1 VELPKGRVNSNINVT
16 PLVDVML
23 VLLIIFMVVTPM
35 LQKGATVTLPVTD
48 EPTKQEEGK
57 DQILLAVQWGGD
69 PNQPKAIDIAQGTS
83 KEQVTA
89 DALGGRL
96 AEYFQRDP
104 GTTVVIKG
112 DARLNYGVVKRA
124 MLDVKKAGFQSVGL
138 ITQPKAQAK
147 EQGS

>member
-35 LQKGATVTLPVTD
+35 LQKGAAVTLPITD
-48 EPTKQEEGK
+48 EPTKQEESK
-57 DQILLAVQWGGD
+57 DQILLAVQYGGD
-69 PNQPKAIDIAQGTS
+69 PNAPSAIDIAQGS
-83 KEQVTA
+83 NKEKVAA

-104 GTTVVIKG
+104 STTVVIKG

-138 ITQPKAQAK
+138 ITQPKAQ
-147 EQGS
+147 QRGS